1 MQGTSSNYPAQATAL
16 FLILAAT
23 VACGAEPRL
32 DLYSDPLPEGAIAR
46 LGSIR
51 LRPGWGVTH
60 LTFSPDGKRLASW
73 SESGLSIWEAETGR
87 ELHHVELTRDS
98 AALHALAWPK
108 QDLGVAV
115 LEREGDIYVW
125 NFTDERPI
133 PPPGKVTKRPKD
145 IVDLD
150 EPHGFTV
157 SPDGKYVAAGRNTDH
172 GRERPID
179 LWELTPNK
187 HLTELKHV
195 REIGP
200 QPGIYPSLRF
210 TPDGKAIVAAGQSV
224 LPGPDTLCVW
234 EVETG
239 KERKRLAVPPPTRAL
254 TSGKLRAV
262 LAVSPDGKT
271 LAVSAANGPVGLID
285 LEGEAK
291 PRELLGPHGIT
302 EEYKAMTALA
312 FSSDGRFIVTAGRDS
327 VIRQWDVKTLKEIR
341 ILAQPSVPFF
351 EAITFSPDGKRVAA
365 AGQDGLIRI
374 WDPETGNELLPPVG
388 HTFMV
393 WQAAATG
400 DGKMVATSSGDGTLR
415 VWDLE
420 TGRERSRIANPLGF
434 SGLAM
439 LPDGKVLLAATSEG
453 VRAWEPATGKP
464 LTVQGDLAK
473 ATGLLWPIS
482 ADGKTLLTSKEGT
495 VFWWDWPAGRLRS
508 KIEPDPKLGRPYC
521 VGASLSADSRLL
533 ALTVAGHF
541 DGVRGAITEILD
553 VASGKR
559 LARLKETAPDESVLH
574 AFLPDGHSLA
584 VVGEWAYKGVGSLAS
599 PVDTLGLWDPLTGK
613 LRRAFAAP
621 KTDSRLVH
629 GLAVSPNGCTL
640 ATGEN
645 DRSILVFETATGQVR
660 RRLVGHRASIDS
672 VTFTPDGR
680 RLITTSHDQ
689 TALVWDMSFGAE
701 RSKRVPLSPA
711 DRDKAWEMLAATA
724 AAPAYEGLVRLAADP
739 DGSVPLVKKHIRPAP
754 AIDGAI
760 LDKLIAGLNSD
771 RFAVRERAAAEL
783 DRLGKTVVGAVRAR
797 FDADSSPE
805 VRERLAR
812 FLDQHDRDEF
822 TSDELRQ
829 ERALELLEQIGS
841 AEARELLFELT
852 KGEMTARLTRQA
864 AAALKRLEE
873 RQR

>member
-1 MQGTSSNYPAQATAL
+1 MSPTSRRHPAQVVTLLLALTA
-16 FLILAAT
+16 AA
-23 VACGAEPRL
+23 ACGAEPRL

-51 LRPGWGVTH
+51 LRPGGAVTH
-60 LTFSPDGKRLASW
+60 LVFSPDGKQIASW

-87 ELHHVELTRDS
+87 ELRHVELTRDS
-98 AALHALAWPK
+98 ATLHALAWPK
-108 QDLGVAV
+108 PGLGVAV
-115 LEREGDIYVW
+115 LDLQADIYVW
-125 NFTDERPI
+125 NFADEKSI
-133 PPPGKVTKRPKD
+133 PPPGKVSKQPEAT
-145 IVDLD
+145 VED

-157 SPDGKYVAAGRNTDH
+157 SPDGKYLAAGRNTDH

-187 HLTELKHV
+187 HLTELKHM
-195 REIGP
+195 REIGA

-210 TPDGKAIVAAGQSV
+210 TSDGKSIVAAGQSV
-224 LPGPDTLCVW
+224 VPGPEALCVW
-234 EVETG
+234 DVETG
-239 KERKRLAVPPPTRAL
+239 KERKRLVIPPPVRAL

-271 LAVSAANGPVGLID
+271 LAVSAADGPVGLVALD
-285 LEGEAK
+285 GEAK
-291 PRELLGPHGIT
+291 PRELIGPHGIT

-312 FSSDGRFIVTAGRDS
+312 FSPDGRFIITAGRDS
-327 VIRQWDVKTLKEIR
+327 VIRQWDVKTLKEVR

-351 EAITFSPDGKRVAA
+351 EAIAFSPDGKRVAA
-365 AGQDGLIRI
+365 AGEDGLIRL
-374 WDPETGNELLPPVG
+374 WGPETGNELLPPTG

-393 WQAAATG
+393 WQAAATA
-400 DGKMVATSSGDGTLR
+400 DGKTAVTGSGDGTLR

-420 TGRERSRIANPLGF
+420 NGRERSRIAHPLGP
-434 SGLAM
+434 SRLTV
-439 LPDGKVLLAATSEG
+439 LPDGKALIAATLEG

-464 LTVQGDLAK
+464 LTVQGDLAE
-473 ATGLLWPIS
+473 ATGLVWPI
-482 ADGKTLLTSKEGT
+482 ATDGKTLLTSKEGT
-495 VFWWDWPAGRLRS
+495 VFLWDWPTGKLRR
-508 KIEPDPKLGRPYC
+508 KFEPDPKLDRPYC
-521 VGASLSADSRLL
+521 VGASRSADRRLL
-533 ALTVAGHF
+533 AVTVVRPH
-541 DGVRGAITEILD
+541 DGEQGAVTEILD
-553 VASGKR
+553 AASGKR
-559 LARLKETAPDESVLH
+559 LARLKETAPDDSVLH

-584 VVGEWAYKGVGSLAS
+584 VVGERAYKGVGSLAS

-613 LRRAFAAP
+613 MRRAFTTP

-711 DRDKAWEMLAATA
+711 DRDEAWEMLAATA

-783 DRLGKTVVGAVRAR
+783 DRLGKTVIGAVRAR

-805 VRERLAR
+805 VRERLAK

-822 TSDELRQ
+822 TPEELRQ

-841 AEARELLFELT
+841 AEAREVLRELS
-852 KGEMTARLTRQA
+852 KGEKSARLTRQA
-864 AAALKRLEE
+864 AAALKRLEG
-873 RQR
+873 QGK